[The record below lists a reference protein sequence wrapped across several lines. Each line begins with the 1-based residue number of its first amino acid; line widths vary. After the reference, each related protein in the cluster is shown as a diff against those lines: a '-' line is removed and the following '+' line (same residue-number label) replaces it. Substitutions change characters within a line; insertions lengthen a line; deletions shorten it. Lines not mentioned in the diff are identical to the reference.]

1 MNNHRKTGVLLINLG
16 TPDSPKVSDVRS
28 YLSQFLNDPRVIDL
42 PWLARKLLVNFIIV
56 PFRASKSAEEYK
68 KVFDKKGSP
77 LLYHSLAISEKVQG
91 ILGEDYGV
99 HMAMR
104 YKNPSIANTLA
115 EMQALHYDKIIVLP
129 LFPQYASSTNGSA
142 IEEVMRIVSKWWV
155 IPNMEFISQFYTDQT
170 YIDLVS
176 DRAHSFDLSGY
187 DHILFSFHGLP
198 VRHIDKVFKE
208 RPASQQERDG
218 VLNAKNS
225 YSYETA
231 CKETTIRIAEK
242 LGLEEENYSLCY
254 QSRLGKEWLLPY
266 ADKRI
271 EELAKEGKKKLLV
284 FSPAF
289 VADCLETLV
298 EIGEGYEEL
307 FQSFG
312 GDSLDLV
319 PSLNDQDDW
328 ASCISNYIQK

>member
-1 MNNHRKTGVLLINLG
+1 MNNHSKTGVLLINLG

-56 PFRASKSAEEYK
+56 PFRAKKSAEEYK
-68 KVFDKKGSP
+68 KVFNQKGSP
-77 LLYHSLAISEKVQG
+77 LLYHTRSISEKVQS
-91 ILGEDYGV
+91 ILGEAYGV

-104 YKNPSIANTLA
+104 YKNPSIASVLA
-115 EMQALHYDKIIVLP
+115 EMQALHYDKIIILP

-155 IPNMEFISQFYTDQT
+155 IPNIEFISHFYTDET

-176 DRAHSFDLSGY
+176 QRAQTFDFSAY

-198 VRHIDKVFKE
+198 IRHIDKVFKE
-208 RPASQQERDG
+208 RPASLEERNGD
-218 VLNAKNS
+218 LNPKNS

-231 CKETTIRIAEK
+231 CKETTKQVALK
-242 LGLEEENYSLCY
+242 LGLKEEEYSICY

-266 ADKRI
+266 ADKKI
-271 EELAKEGKKKLLV
+271 EELGKEGKKKLLV

-312 GDSLDLV
+312 GESLELV
-319 PSLNDQDDW
+319 PSLNDGDDW
-328 ASCISNYIQK
+328 AKCISNYIKK